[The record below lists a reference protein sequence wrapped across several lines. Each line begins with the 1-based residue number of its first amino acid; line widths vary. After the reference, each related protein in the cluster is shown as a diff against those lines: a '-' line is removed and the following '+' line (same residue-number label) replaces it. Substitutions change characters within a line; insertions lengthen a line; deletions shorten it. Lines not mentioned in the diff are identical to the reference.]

1 MGSSLTPA
9 AHARGPR
16 LARRELALSLAQRE
30 ICAATR
36 HVGATCPPKIG
47 SNDVHSANLAPALRL
62 APLAGELVG
71 CWQHPS
77 TGGS

>member
-1 MGSSLTPA
+1 MVPLDAAAALAMGLS
-9 AHARGPR
+9 
-16 LARRELALSLAQRE
+16 ARRRNFRTPSVFNNLSL
-30 ICAATR
+30 
-36 HVGATCPPKIG
+36 PP
-47 SNDVHSANLAPALRL
+47 SSVSYDVHSANLAPALRL